1 MAARKSAKKI
11 AAKKKPAAKAAKKSA
26 PKRMPAAKA
35 AKKLAPKK
43 SAAKK
48 SAPKK
53 PTGIPAGMHSVT
65 PNLVFKDTAAA
76 IDWYQKAFG
85 ATEVSRMHAPDGKGV
100 WHAEIR
106 IGDSMLYLNDESPMG
121 SAVAPSGPRTSTC
134 SIQLYVSDVDAVVK
148 SAVDAGGALVMP
160 VTDQFWGDRMGV
172 VIDPF
177 GHGWMISTRVREMTP
192 DEMAAAGAEFAR
204 QFAAQH
210 AAG

>member
-26 PKRMPAAKA
+26 PKKSAP

-160 VTDQFWGDRMGV
+160 VMDQFWGDRMGV